1 MAKEH
6 PVFLDKLALALKAKY
21 QKHYLERSDVYQRT
35 IAVELTDG
43 RLVKSEFRFKLL
55 PEGQCTAPLM
65 DNSSKHYALFDSL
78 CGRAFRSTQ
87 MPNVVPKDHE
97 ACLTIVFTADRGDL
111 GNVDVQVK
119 LDEKGII
126 KVEPSSVNHMPDWD
140 ELRAKVQHQK
150 DSD

>member
-6 PVFLDKLALALKAKY
+6 PLFLNTLALALKAKY
-21 QKHYLERSDVYQRT
+21 QEQYSERSEFYKRT
-35 IAVELTDG
+35 IASELTKG
-43 RLVKSEFRFKLL
+43 SLLKSEFRFKLF
-55 PEGQCTAPLM
+55 PDGQCSAPLLE
-65 DNSSKHYALFDSL
+65 NRSKQYDLFDLL

-87 MPNVVPKDHE
+87 MPKVIPKDHE
-97 ACLTIVFTADRGDL
+97 ACLTVVFTADKRDL

-119 LDEKGII
+119 LDEKGIM
-126 KVEPSSVNHMPDWD
+126 KVEPSSIIHMPDWD